1 MPSGSI
7 AIVVG
12 ASAEEFDH
20 VKQCLSDWQCVAAP
34 LNDEETEVS
43 SMPAAAEVIIVYARK
58 KPKKTPAI
66 CEQLRNSPECSGAP
80 MLLVINRHEISQ
92 GSAVKR
98 MGNATKAVYFRFS
111 YYSLPKRAVMLY
123 SQSKFRCLAFCEALE
138 S

>member
-7 AIVVG
+7 AIVAG

-43 SMPAAAEVIIVYARK
+43 SMPAASERRLK
-58 KPKKTPAI
+58 KFIFAF
-66 CEQLRNSPECSGAP
+66 Q
-80 MLLVINRHEISQ
+80 
-92 GSAVKR
+92 
-98 MGNATKAVYFRFS
+98 
-111 YYSLPKRAVMLY
+111 YYSLLKRAVLLY
-123 SQSKFRCLAFCEALE
+123 SQSKFRCLALCEALE